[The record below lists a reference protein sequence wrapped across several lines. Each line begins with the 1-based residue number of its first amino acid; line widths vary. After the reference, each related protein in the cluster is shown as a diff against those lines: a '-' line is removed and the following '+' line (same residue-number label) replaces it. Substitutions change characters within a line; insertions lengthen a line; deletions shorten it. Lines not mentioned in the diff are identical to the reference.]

1 MENIV
6 GDIIIASGVIAYLGV
21 FSEDYRNEA
30 IENWISLMKSFDIKS
45 SDEFKLQNVLGI
57 PTKI

>member
-45 SDEFKLQNVLGI
+45 SDEFKL
-57 PTKI
+57 